1 MIYYGDGDTDVPSM
15 AVMRKNGGYAF
26 AVYPPGRSKSKCV
39 KLFEAQRCDFYA
51 SADYREG
58 SELFKRSCLLLDR
71 ILADMRIGEE
81 MWQISRRK

>member
-1 MIYYGDGDTDVPSM
+1 M

-26 AVYPPGRSKSKCV
+26 AVYPPGKSKSKCV

-51 SADYREG
+51 PADYRAG

-71 ILADMRIGEE
+71 ILADIRIGEE
-81 MWQISRRK
+81 IWQISRRK